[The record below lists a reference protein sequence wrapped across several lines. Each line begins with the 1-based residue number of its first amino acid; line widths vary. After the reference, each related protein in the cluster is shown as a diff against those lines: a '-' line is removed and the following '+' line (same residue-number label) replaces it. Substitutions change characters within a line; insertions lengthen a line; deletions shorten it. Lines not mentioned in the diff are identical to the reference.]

1 VRFIAAGDP
10 AAHQYA
16 LAASS
21 DSINVCYSVR
31 LRYSSKMRRERK
43 QDSDRS
49 HPTSGYDVAQTIA
62 SGTSLDRPIFGQ
74 QRSRVGGWPIA
85 ATVAVL
91 AVILYAVR
99 YALHGL
105 AGWSPGNA
113 AVHPTPDIVRHRRL
127 SADPQ
132 HKCVRRPLVTILP
145 ISCVLMS
152 VNRTSTDNTAQTG
165 VNAAEGIFLSMKW
178 LFRRQLE
185 SDFGI
190 DAHAEVVDNEGNP
203 TGQLIGIQ
211 IKSGSSFFRLR
222 DQNYVFRGEQRHL
235 DYWERHCLPIIL
247 VLHNPVD
254 GMTLWQ
260 RIERHF
266 VTEGAHGT
274 WSIDIPK
281 WQKLDAT
288 SADPILRSVPR
299 SDPESDRR
307 NRMVLDAVLIRRV
320 SEEGQAY
327 VSIHEWINKSL
338 NFRSA
343 SISFDEYDAAPAD
356 AVEFYMRA
364 PNVSRVFDWIYPW
377 LQFEYLDM
385 PKDDNGEVME
395 HCVRSEAK
403 RSRQSVSYA

>member
-1 VRFIAAGDP
+1 MPPNEQLRPREFLTAQEEPAIFALSRACIARGTGSSNP
-10 AAHQYA
+10 SP
-16 LAASS
+16 SS
-21 DSINVCYSVR
+21 D
-31 LRYSSKMRRERK
+31 
-43 QDSDRS
+43 
-49 HPTSGYDVAQTIA
+49 
-62 SGTSLDRPIFGQ
+62 
-74 QRSRVGGWPIA
+74 
-85 ATVAVL
+85 
-91 AVILYAVR
+91 
-99 YALHGL
+99 
-105 AGWSPGNA
+105 
-113 AVHPTPDIVRHRRL
+113 
-127 SADPQ
+127 
-132 HKCVRRPLVTILP
+132 
-145 ISCVLMS
+145 
-152 VNRTSTDNTAQTG
+152 
-165 VNAAEGIFLSMKW
+165 
-178 LFRRQLE
+178 
-185 SDFGI
+185 
-190 DAHAEVVDNEGNP
+190 AHVEVVDSEGNP

-211 IKSGSSFFRLR
+211 IKSGSSFFGLR

-247 VLHNPVD
+247 VLHNPAD

-260 RIERHF
+260 RIERHL
-266 VTEGAHGT
+266 VTEGANGT

-307 NRMVLDAVLIRRV
+307 NRMVLDAALIRRV

-327 VSIHEWINKSL
+327 VSIHEWVNKSL

-364 PNVSRVFDWIYPW
+364 PNISRVFDWIYPW

-395 HCVRSEAK
+395 HVFEVKLNDLGKAFLTLEDYYLHGAAPSPDIDITEPTGEIWDEEE
-403 RSRQSVSYA
+403 YAQYKEEKLEYEDWEMQAYERWQNEKKEQ